1 MTGWGEVT
9 TTTPTANRAIAAV
22 LRQCNDLLE
31 GADRSAIERIWHQ
44 VFRSFTYSGSRGI
57 ATTATSAVDIAL
69 WDIRGKVLGLP
80 VADLLGGRVREDLPL
95 YTHPRSQMYRSREA
109 IAEEIGRIV
118 ASGHDAIKGPAASAS

>member
-9 TTTPTANRAIAAV
+9 ATTPTANRAIAAV
-22 LRQCNDLLE
+22 LRQ
-31 GADRSAIERIWHQ
+31 RS
-44 VFRSFTYSGSRGI
+44 
-57 ATTATSAVDIAL
+57 
-69 WDIRGKVLGLP
+69 
-80 VADLLGGRVREDLPL
+80 DLLGGRVREDLPI